1 MTQQEK
7 YRIWELHQTGFGYK
21 KIAKLLNLNE
31 DTVKSYIRRTSK
43 KEPPKLVCEECGKTL
58 IQKPKTKPRRFRSD
72 RCRLQWWSKHPN
84 AGNRSG
90 FSFICEYCGKEFKSY
105 ASKTRRYCSTH
116 CYAQARCESNE
127 KEREKL
133 IAEKTPCG
141 TELSN
146 LPADCQCTACK
157 WFADGKRGCP
167 CKKEIDKNM

>member
-7 YRIWELHQTGFGYK
+7 YRIWELRQEGFGYK

-31 DTVKSYIRRTSK
+31 DTVKSYMRRTSK
-43 KEPPKLVCEECGKTL
+43 NEPPKLVCEECGKVL
-58 IQKPKTKPRRFRSD
+58 VQKPKTKPRRFCSD
-72 RCRLQWWSKHPN
+72 QCRFQWWSKHPN

-90 FSFICEYCGKEFKSY
+90 FSFICEYCGKEFESY
-105 ASKTRRYCSTH
+105 GSKTRRYCSTH
-116 CYAQARCESNE
+116 CYAQARCKSNE
-127 KEREKL
+127 KKRERL

-146 LPADCQCTACK
+146 LPTDCQCTACK
-157 WFADGKRGCP
+157 WFIDGKRGCP